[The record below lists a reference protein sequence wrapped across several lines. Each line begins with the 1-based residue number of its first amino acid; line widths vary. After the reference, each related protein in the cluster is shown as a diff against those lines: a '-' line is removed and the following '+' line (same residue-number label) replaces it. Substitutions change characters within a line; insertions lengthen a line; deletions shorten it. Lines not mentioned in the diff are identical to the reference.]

1 MGSTNCALPILT
13 ILLQDVEV
21 LLPDALGPGVDA
33 ELDTILDSLGRVALK
48 QAKLVIEAI
57 TRWRRSQTSEP
68 SLPDAAVRHHMPE
81 HVDRV
86 RRLEI
91 SERLM
96 RRRYVCVFYSSHSL
110 HLTYVFCL
118 R

>member
-1 MGSTNCALPILT
+1 M
-13 ILLQDVEV
+13 LQDVEI

-33 ELDTILDSLGRVALK
+33 EFDTILDSLGRVALK

-68 SLPDAAVRHHMPE
+68 NLPDAAIRHHMPE
-81 HVDRV
+81 HVDRT

-91 SERLM
+91 SERLV
-96 RRRYVCVFYSSHSL
+96 RRRYV
-110 HLTYVFCL
+110 
-118 R
+118 